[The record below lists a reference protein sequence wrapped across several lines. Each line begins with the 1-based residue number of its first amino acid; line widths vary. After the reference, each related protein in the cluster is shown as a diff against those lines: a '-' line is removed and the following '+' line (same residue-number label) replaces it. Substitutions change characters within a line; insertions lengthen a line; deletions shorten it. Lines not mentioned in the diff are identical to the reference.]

1 MRYWH
6 SYTEGRT
13 AHTVVGTLNVHRR
26 LHSPQLRNR
35 RDLYVYLPP
44 SYDSSDRRYP
54 VIYMHDGQNLFDQAL
69 SYAGEWQVDETL
81 MALSHEGIEA
91 IVVGI
96 PNQGRHRM
104 DEYGPFR
111 DTHLAMGGR
120 GDSYLAFIVETIK
133 PLIDRDFRSLPGRA
147 HTGLIGSSMGGLIS
161 LYGFFRYPDIFGLAG
176 VMSPS
181 LWFAQEAIFP
191 YVEAA
196 PFVPGKLHLDVGTRE
211 GPDEEEPQSLPYTFV
226 GRHTLNLRKMR
237 DLLLAKGYR
246 DDHELNY
253 EEEVE
258 AVHHESAWARRLPGA
273 LRFLL
278 T

>member
-81 MALSHEGIEA
+81 MALSHEEIEA

-96 PNQGRHRM
+96 PNAGRRRL

-111 DTHLAMGGR
+111 DAHLAVGGC

-133 PLIDRDFRSLPGRA
+133 PLIDRDFRSLAGRA

-161 LYGFFRYPDIFGLAG
+161 LYGFFRHPDIFGFAG

-181 LWFAQEAIFP
+181 LWFAQETIFP

-211 GPDEEEPQSLPYTFV
+211 GPDEAEPQSLPHTFV
-226 GRHTLNLRKMR
+226 GRHALNLRRMR